1 MRPVR
6 MRRFAPPFSD
16 RWKHVG
22 GIFSTGELMRIDP
35 ESAARPHPHDE
46 VKIVRAL
53 EVHHLSGRRLSDVQQ
68 RHGFAE
74 QPFSVL
80 MIGLNRDRAQ
90 LYRRIDARWN
100 QCSRAALSRKP
111 RVCWRRAIGAIL
123 VR

>member
-6 MRRFAPPFSD
+6 MRRFAPPSPT
-16 RWKHVG
+16 G
-22 GIFSTGELMRIDP
+22 GNTGRYFLHQELMRIDP
-35 ESAARPHPHDE
+35 SRLHACIPRDE

-80 MIGLNRDRAQ
+80 MIGPNRDRAQ
-90 LYRRIDARWN
+90 LYQADRRTGGINVCARRCRGN
-100 QCSRAALSRKP
+100 AS
-111 RVCWRRAIGAIL
+111 CWRRDIGAIL